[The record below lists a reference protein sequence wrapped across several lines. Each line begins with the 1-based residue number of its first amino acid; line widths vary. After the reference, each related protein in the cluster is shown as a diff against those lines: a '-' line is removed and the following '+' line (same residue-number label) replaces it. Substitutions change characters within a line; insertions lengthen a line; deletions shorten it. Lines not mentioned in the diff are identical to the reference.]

1 MTDRY
6 AQLFDFDEGQRL
18 KAEGM
23 TQAAEQVPTL
33 LEKARQ
39 IAVQLCQEQGFITID
54 DVHAALSE
62 SEREILGNAAGSIFR
77 GSHWAFSGDWQPS
90 TRTTNHGRYVRV
102 WRLKP

>member
-18 KAEGM
+18 KVEGL

-39 IAVQLCQEQGFITID
+39 IAVELCRERGS
-54 DVHAALSE
+54 VHADAVSRVMRQQGLDD
-62 SEREILGNAAGSIFR
+62 LGPAAGSVFKGKQWVWTGEWHVSARI
-77 GSHWAFSGDWQPS
+77 A
-90 TRTTNHGRYVRV
+90 NHGRLQRV